1 MYVLR
6 NTPCLTGCNY
16 CNKAFDIHRGLKHFF
31 GFDAYRTYNNQPLQE
46 NAVQAA
52 VEGKSILAVFPT
64 GGGKSITFQLP
75 ALMSGEQVKG
85 LTVVI
90 SPLQSLMKDRWII
103 CGKTT
108 SPALLLSTDCWIP

>member
-64 GGGKSITFQLP
+64 GGGKSITFQVP
-75 ALMSGEQVKG
+75 ALMSRR
-85 LTVVI
+85 T
-90 SPLQSLMKDRWII
+90 
-103 CGKTT
+103 GKRTYRGHF
-108 SPALLLSTDCWIP
+108 SPAIFDERPGG